1 MLKFGK
7 RVPLKRIRNLRLGLR
22 IMLGSKVTEGLRL
35 TEARKK
41 VFEGNDSKEQQVATT
56 RQGLAAT
63 LVW

>member
-1 MLKFGK
+1 
-7 RVPLKRIRNLRLGLR
+7 
-22 IMLGSKVTEGLRL
+22 MLGSKVTEGLRL